1 MIYDCGENRFTV
13 RGTSAEVIVEYTPEH
28 KEVSQGQTDDGSRA
42 SEATLKNIET
52 GEIKPLKRIFEKQK
66 QKTTNKINK
75 NKQTNKQNPCVC
87 FKGYIV

>member
-1 MIYDCGENRFTV
+1 MIYDCGENRFAV

-52 GEIKPLKRIFEKQK
+52 GKIKPLKRIFETQK
-66 QKTTNKINK
+66 QKNNKQNK
-75 NKQTNKQNPCVC
+75 QKQTNKQTKFMCL
-87 FKGYIV
+87 F